1 MLLTLV
7 NVFIEPVLLI
17 FKTNK
22 MMNDFFSN
30 KLRLLKFILLS
41 IALGNFFISEGYAT
55 TKSVV
60 ITQQEKT
67 VKGKVTDDN
76 DEPLIGV
83 SVRVAGTSAGTVTD
97 SDGMFQLNVAGTD
110 VLEFSY
116 VGYKTVKVIAGNKPF
131 LSVIVHCLSSLI
143 QNIPVHIHH
152 PANGSE

>member
-1 MLLTLV
+1 
-7 NVFIEPVLLI
+7 
-17 FKTNK
+17 

-76 DEPLIGV
+76 DEPLIGCQYGLP
-83 SVRVAGTSAGTVTD
+83 VRVQALLLTL
-97 SDGMFQLNVAGTD
+97 M
-110 VLEFSY
+110 ECFS
-116 VGYKTVKVIAGNKPF
+116 
-131 LSVIVHCLSSLI
+131 
-143 QNIPVHIHH
+143 
-152 PANGSE
+152 

>member
-30 KLRLLKFILLS
+30 KLRLLKFIPLS

-67 VKGKVTDDN
+67 VKG
-76 DEPLIGV
+76 E
-83 SVRVAGTSAGTVTD
+83 
-97 SDGMFQLNVAGTD
+97 
-110 VLEFSY
+110 SY
-116 VGYKTVKVIAGNKPF
+116 R
-131 LSVIVHCLSSLI
+131 
-143 QNIPVHIHH
+143 
-152 PANGSE
+152 